1 MAWQPPEEYFDD
13 VEKPGWKPPEEY
25 FDDSPVKIKD
35 TGTIQQ
41 MKASGQ
47 PLTREQERILWEA
60 DEAKPLTQ
68 KASEAVTT
76 FFPTA
81 LNIAKQLGTGAGEF
95 LYKGV
100 LKPIDTMSQSPEE
113 AEKTLKEAGN
123 VWRSAVHGVAQDIQE
138 TADAGVRFSMFSSSI
153 TDKLLGKS
161 DGERFE
167 RYILRN
173 ANREF
178 AQKVYE
184 DNPDAAARLMAENP
198 MLQGLAYAAAIAQG
212 GTEEEAQMAK
222 QAYEQ
227 LVKESGLTKDE
238 INENIA
244 LLGEVISPLSL
255 PGTNTATRFLNKGTS
270 KVVQKT
276 GELALRGIAPIA
288 KGVEKTAGGVEKLVD
303 GAEKLSRKIGE
314 YTVGDPDTLI
324 KTTTTTALAPAKIP
338 AKMTRGIARTI
349 ADVASEAGGIGGTA
363 GRRGIFERAGRSA
376 TAGDLTKKLFGPEA
390 LGRKGRAR
398 VADWAVRQA
407 NAIAQPAVNGAVLNV
422 ALGLPDIETGTDLGF
437 MAGVGAGIGAY
448 GGARLPER
456 TFALVDPTTSLAQK
470 IDAVL
475 TPDPEGLRRDQD
487 ADIKRF
493 LATAD
498 TSLLDSIN
506 DLSNLD
512 NIKSALDVKIKN
524 LEGRKTAQIRDEDA
538 KRIQAEIDNLK
549 NQRKAL
555 DKSTPQ
561 TEAEI
566 KRQIQLSF
574 ADAMDLAKTTGAAA
588 GLNNIQVK
596 VLRPDQMEQFYR
608 DLYGKTL
615 TDAESVVS
623 QLLGNPR
630 MTAQE
635 KEMFD
640 KADQTVKAF
649 LADVAGA
656 STARGFAISESS
668 TRPEHLR
675 YENQK
680 GATVVINGDLVTQI
694 GRDGLNLAR
703 VINHEIQHGLS
714 NFEEVRQMLAPLRR
728 QLFDQKIQNPD
739 GTFEVV
745 SKGSISD
752 AQLDAYALQYA
763 AAMDASGGA
772 SFLGQFAN
780 QDQLRAYMKEEVL
793 SELAGL
799 SGASHGDLRGSL
811 DSAGRQVVDWLEVK
825 SQNGAL
831 KKIKEGLRRFG
842 IVVDDQGQFSSVLGA
857 ELTPEALAAMRQYQR
872 KLRDLNESMVYNS
885 DPRKDAPE
893 ITLTQI
899 ATNSVLQERYKH
911 SEFFEQQQVVV
922 LTTPDGRTQEVVV
935 PPGAKV
941 DKFIGDYQF
950 QGGRLVDADG
960 NPVSLG
966 PDIPIFQ
973 TAMPDGTAVTVDT
986 RIARNVDGS
995 PRILSP
1001 REIKRRA
1008 KKRTEEIRKAID
1020 DAPDDQ
1026 SGVRLEDMG
1035 NGNYRGT
1042 LSPAQLDA
1050 INALPND
1057 LVAPSLKRK
1066 IAFFN
1071 DILGRKDGTIAE
1083 IEYQAALRDG
1093 KYRAIQP
1100 QIRTEI
1106 PIGFQFS
1113 KDGNFLMTTMSVSRM
1128 HDKANAW
1135 AAKRP
1140 KNLRLWGGDMTKFWD
1155 SVRQYLINHKGGLQ
1169 GHIGLHPDPEIAMQM
1184 KNRINDLFNVYRKET
1199 REANPERTT
1208 LPKRRGQDP
1217 IDVVIRAR
1225 RMDRINSYDETALPK
1240 MPFQYELAV
1249 QNYLPAENP
1258 LAEFQS
1264 AEQFAQATDSEP
1276 ELVQRAIGGEIE
1288 PLELQL
1294 HEQDVLH
1301 PAEYL
1306 DVQEGQIRVR
1316 SMFDPTQNVFV
1327 PGESESDTPAL
1338 ISRAKRLSSELDEMY
1353 VAGATDP
1360 RINEYESDL
1369 EKTYQQLES
1378 QAQEQE
1384 SETYDFAESP
1394 ETSEVN
1400 TMNSPVEAM
1409 ISAIDAYNSGRVDNE
1424 SQTLAQYI
1432 RSSVGSSGALQ
1443 IPENVTD
1450 RQIDAAANDIVQY
1463 RQSLKDR
1470 IRSGTAFS
1478 NTIVAPAG
1486 IQYLPAF
1493 HGSPYD
1499 FDKFQID
1506 RIGSGEG
1513 AQAYGWGLYFAGLR
1527 DVGEGYRK
1535 KLAREI
1541 RIDGIPSPKEE
1552 DISDNQNVADLL
1564 GVLTDALK
1572 LKQSGTM
1579 PDRKNIDRAIR
1590 MLEDEKEAAIDNTY
1604 AEEVLNWWFNAGI
1617 KGLKDP
1623 SKIQTG
1629 TLYKVEL
1636 DVDDSNLLDW
1646 DKPLSEQSKIIQEA
1660 VIPKIVSEFQ
1670 KIKEAREAII
1680 QRGTRLGGRPF
1691 RPGELEQLQKPMPD
1705 PLSITGKAAYVY
1717 VTNSFGGR
1725 PAEDSPKASNF
1736 LLSQGVNGI
1745 RYFDAFSRGAGEGTH
1760 NYVVFDDKLITVLEK
1775 NDKPVGPVTQ
1785 FMPAES
1791 EGAMPVAK
1799 VLDVYERAKDPNLVR
1814 LGMDIDLFPG
1824 KREARVQVEFNNLE
1838 DVDKALSLSDNEDA
1852 ISLPEWIS
1860 ATIESKIPGFK
1871 SSGWGYLSPEDIID
1885 NKAMISVG
1893 EDVPVPENIIPFSP
1907 DIRFMP
1913 PEQSPE
1919 GMEGVEPPKLYPR
1932 ATEIIRPLQGVEP
1945 PVAVTQAQGGEMAV
1959 LRQTL
1964 QGVEAPGA
1972 TIIPDIPQETGEA
1985 VVEKPKEIPPEQSA
1999 FISEKALR
2007 KFDAFGDKNARQVDA
2022 DNMKYPVNP
2031 NPDSVALPGR
2041 WGVVNAKI
2049 TGMPKTFK
2057 EVSEIIDRQ
2066 VNRLVRLVNANP
2078 EFARESARFYRD
2090 MAESATMITDAAFPQ
2105 AKGKEK
2111 YLFDE
2116 LVLRFLAL
2124 GSPRTAVASNA
2135 TKSAG
2140 SISALIDE
2148 FEAGYKIGFG
2158 EQSHGAKTT
2167 YNAWKDGGHFDLS
2180 LPGVQDKVRTFY
2192 LNSLS
2197 ELIEIAE
2204 AKNDTESVE
2213 ELMLRAGKSMRVLDP
2228 DRTSKLSDVE
2238 KKEIQ
2243 RLLDGKAT
2251 IDMWDMA
2258 AKGWAWPGFLIFKN
2272 RRNSVKKPFQWSQDD
2287 FEKIGTFADKSW
2299 RQVLSEL
2306 KVTSPEQLRYQQAR
2320 ALKVDGNPDWTL
2332 ETWNERKTQPFP
2344 DSTKFSYYTQGTEAG
2359 LSPGGGGPLY
2369 DAQQA
2374 IDGLLADRL
2383 NELGLAPL
2391 FGKTKLKARNAQEIL
2406 WALEKLDN
2414 PDEANNDLSLFGSTF
2429 EPFLNEVLKLRLGK
2443 DIDKKSRAE
2452 NVLAAMDR
2460 AYATMAEQLI
2470 PIEVV
2475 SSGTSE
2481 EAKRIQDA
2489 IENLKTAGDP
2499 TPEKTITLHIADGL
2513 GKVVNDLAIKHGI
2526 KTTIENVEIGDG
2538 GYTEKGNVAVA
2549 PNIRITLRGNPSA
2562 TFLLLETLSRA
2573 MDQDGGNV
2581 IRKPTMR
2588 ELNDSRVQKNLILT
2602 IPTTGLNLAQRN
2614 KMFLDLSALKDANG
2628 KSFLTGFTEVEGG
2641 IAIGNQFYSGNY
2653 KKAII
2658 DNKTNIDG
2666 ILKNYGLSLNQSA
2679 PVTSAIIQKFERGQA
2694 STKIEPL
2701 KIKVK
2706 NKEVVQP
2713 SFASDLYDYI
2723 KDRMTNLPL
2732 AGSSPAF
2739 AQKTDFANNWIDKA
2753 DALFARLESYPVKTK
2768 PQKEKA
2774 KLEAPDISSNT
2785 KRTTALVDLKAELE
2799 SGVLRELVS
2808 EDVANKLKA
2817 RYGFKKEKP
2826 QEEEE

>member
-1 MAWQPPEEYFDD
+1 MNLPEGFVLEDEEPTGLSNLPEGFVLEEEEPKD
-13 VEKPGWKPPEEY
+13 V
-25 FDDSPVKIKD
+25 
-35 TGTIQQ
+35 GTLQQ
-41 MKASGQ
+41 MKSSGQ

-68 KASEAVTT
+68 KASEAVST
-76 FFPTA
+76 FVPTA
-81 LNIAKQLGTGAGEF
+81 WNIAKQLGTGAGEF
-95 LYKGV
+95 IYKGV
-100 LKPIDTMSQSPEE
+100 LKPIDTISQSPEE

-123 VWRSAVHGVAQDIQE
+123 VWRSAVHGVAQDVQE
-138 TADAGVRFSMFSSSI
+138 TADAGVRFAMFGSSI

-161 DGERFE
+161 DEERFE
-167 RYILRN
+167 RYMLRN

-178 AQKVYE
+178 AQAVYA
-184 DNPDAAARLMAENP
+184 DNPDAAARLLAENP
-198 MLQGLAYAAAIAQG
+198 LLQNLAYAAALAQG

-238 INENIA
+238 INENVA

-276 GELALRGIAPIA
+276 GELALRGIAPVA
-288 KGVEKTAGGVEKLVD
+288 KGVEKTAEGVEKLVES
-303 GAEKLSRKIGE
+303 AEKLSRKIGE
-314 YTVGDPDTLI
+314 YTVGDPDTLV
-324 KTTTTTALAPAKIP
+324 KTATTTTLAPAKIP
-338 AKMTRGIARTI
+338 ARMTRGIARTV
-349 ADVASEAGGIGGTA
+349 ADVASEAGAIGGPA

-376 TAGDLTKKLFGPEA
+376 TAGDLTKKLFGPES
-390 LGRKGRAR
+390 LGGKGRAR
-398 VADWAVRQA
+398 VADWTVRQA

-422 ALGLPDIETGTDLGF
+422 ALGLPDIETGTDLGYI
-437 MAGVGAGIGAY
+437 AGVGAGIGAY

-456 TFALVDPTTSLAQK
+456 AYALIDPTTSLAQK

-512 NIKSALDVKIKN
+512 NIKGALDVKIKN

-566 KRQIQLSF
+566 RRQIQLSF

-596 VLRPDQMEQFYR
+596 VLRPDQMERFYR

-615 TDAESVVS
+615 TDAESVIQ

-680 GATVVINGDLVTQI
+680 GATVVINGDLVTQM

-780 QDQLRAYMKEEVL
+780 QEQLRAYMKEEVL

-799 SGASHGDLRGSL
+799 SGASHGDLRGAL

-842 IVVDDQGQFSSVLGA
+842 IAVDDQGQFSSVLGA

-911 SEFFEQQQVVV
+911 SDFFEQQQVVI

-935 PPGAKV
+935 PRGAKV
-941 DKFIGDYQF
+941 DKFVSDYQF
-950 QGGRLVDADG
+950 QGGRLVDSDG

-973 TAMPDGTAVTVDT
+973 VAMPDGTAVTVDT
-986 RIARNVDGS
+986 RIARNADGS

-1008 KKRTEEIRKAID
+1008 KKRNEAIRKAID
-1020 DAPDDQ
+1020 EAPDDG
-1026 SGVRLEDMG
+1026 SGLRLEDMG

-1042 LSPAQLDA
+1042 LSPAQIDA

-1057 LVAPSLKRK
+1057 RVAPSLKRK

-1071 DILGRKDGTIAE
+1071 DILGRKDGSIVE

-1093 KYRAIQP
+1093 KYRALQP
-1100 QIRTEI
+1100 QLRTEI
-1106 PIGFQFS
+1106 PIGFQFD
-1113 KDGNFLMTTMSVSRM
+1113 KQGNFLMTTMSMSRM

-1135 AAKRP
+1135 AAKKKR
-1140 KNLRLWGGDMTKFWD
+1140 NLRLWGGDLTKFWD
-1155 SVRQYLINHKGGLQ
+1155 SVRQYLTNHKAGLQ

-1208 LPKRRGQDP
+1208 LPKRQGQDSR
-1217 IDVVIRAR
+1217 DVVIRSR

-1258 LAEFQS
+1258 LAEYQS
-1264 AEQFAQATDSEP
+1264 AEQFAQMMEVDP
-1276 ELVQRAIGGEIE
+1276 ELARRAIGGDIE

-1294 HEQDVLH
+1294 HEQDLLR
-1301 PAEYL
+1301 PAEYV
-1306 DVQEGQIRVR
+1306 DVRDGQLRIR

-1327 PGESESDTPAL
+1327 PGESEPEIPA
-1338 ISRAKRLSSELDEMY
+1338 M
-1353 VAGATDP
+1353 
-1360 RINEYESDL
+1360 L
-1369 EKTYQQLES
+1369 ETQ
-1378 QAQEQE
+1378 
-1384 SETYDFAESP
+1384 FMPAENIRDQ
-1394 ETSEVN
+1394 V
-1400 TMNSPVEAM
+1400 
-1409 ISAIDAYNSGRVDNE
+1409 IDAYFDE
-1424 SQTLAQYI
+1424 F
-1432 RSSVGSSGALQ
+1432 
-1443 IPENVTD
+1443 
-1450 RQIDAAANDIVQY
+1450 
-1463 RQSLKDR
+1463 LKDSPFDDSVR
-1470 IRSGTAFS
+1470 VEKQGPQYTREEFREAYNNGEIDQFDFEPGIRRQVTSQFPGYFGQETQFS
-1478 NTIVAPAG
+1478 NATVTSPG
-1486 IQYLPAF
+1486 VQFLPAY
-1493 HGSPYD
+1493 HGTKTRIPAEEG
-1499 FDKFQID
+1499 FQLKYV
-1506 RIGSGEG
+1506 GTGQG
-1513 AQAYGWGLYFAGLR
+1513 KQAWGWGLYFATNPKVVERSYPSQFRYKVDLDLNPEDALDYDAPIDPR
-1527 DVGEGYRK
+1527 LLESAQQLSAEVGAELTTNGDYYEVLSD
-1535 KLAREI
+1535 KLGTPKDASMELLSM
-1541 RIDGIPSPKEE
+1541 GIPAIRYLDGRSRSPKVAPE
-1552 DISDNQNVADLL
+1552 D
-1564 GVLTDALK
+1564 K
-1572 LKQSGTM
+1572 
-1579 PDRKNIDRAIR
+1579 
-1590 MLEDEKEAAIDNTY
+1590 TY
-1604 AEEVLNWWFNAGI
+1604 
-1617 KGLKDP
+1617 
-1623 SKIQTG
+1623 
-1629 TLYKVEL
+1629 
-1636 DVDDSNLLDW
+1636 
-1646 DKPLSEQSKIIQEA
+1646 
-1660 VIPKIVSEFQ
+1660 
-1670 KIKEAREAII
+1670 
-1680 QRGTRLGGRPF
+1680 
-1691 RPGELEQLQKPMPD
+1691 
-1705 PLSITGKAAYVY
+1705 
-1717 VTNSFGGR
+1717 
-1725 PAEDSPKASNF
+1725 
-1736 LLSQGVNGI
+1736 
-1745 RYFDAFSRGAGEGTH
+1745 
-1760 NYVVFDDKLITVLEK
+1760 NYVVFDESKIRILDETDTLA
-1775 NDKPVGPVTQ
+1775 GPVTQ
-1785 FMPAES
+1785 FMPS
-1791 EGAMPVAK
+1791 VAVVPERFTGK
-1799 VLDVYERAKDPNLVR
+1799 PEDDRRGRYVAPPAFFQQFDIGEYERGGKFF
-1814 LGMDIDLFPG
+1814 DI
-1824 KREARVQVEFNNLE
+1824 Q
-1838 DVDKALSLSDNEDA
+1838 
-1852 ISLPEWIS
+1852 
-1860 ATIESKIPGFK
+1860 T
-1871 SSGWGYLSPEDIID
+1871 
-1885 NKAMISVG
+1885 G
-1893 EDVPVPENIIPFSP
+1893 EDVTDKVYATGTIDVTGKSPSLVSDVQTEQLGEGKTWKTNLFKKSAGWNWISENPPEVASIGKKEKPDPVLVSVESGKDHFYALKVDFPAGVKLQRYSEKPSEPRLRPTSKGEIQFGNEVGRIKTAKKEHPVYDTIT
-1907 DIRFMP
+1907 IGQQFMP
-1913 PEQSPE
+1913 PEQESPE
-1919 GMEGVEPPKLYPR
+1919 GMQGVEPPKLYPR
-1932 ATEIIRPLQGVEP
+1932 TTELIRPLQGVEP
-1945 PVAVTQAQGGEMAV
+1945 PEAIKQAQGGEMAI
-1959 LRQTL
+1959 LRQAL
-1964 QGVEAPGA
+1964 QGVESPGA
-1972 TIIPDIPQETGEA
+1972 VVIPDIPQVEVES
-1985 VVEKPKEIPPEQSA
+1985 VVEKPKEVPPDQSA

-2007 KFDAFGDKNARQVDA
+2007 KFDSLGDKNATQVDA
-2022 DNMKYPVNP
+2022 DNMKYPVNT

-2041 WGVVNAKI
+2041 WGLVNAKI

-2078 EFARESARFYRD
+2078 EFAKESARFYRD

-2105 AKGKEK
+2105 VKGLEK

-2124 GSPRTAVASNA
+2124 GSPRTSVASNA

-2140 SISALIDE
+2140 SIAVLIDE

-2197 ELIEIAE
+2197 ELIEMAE
-2204 AKNDTESVE
+2204 AQNDSASVE

-2251 IDMWDMA
+2251 VDMWDMA

-2287 FEKIGTFADKSW
+2287 FERVGTFADKSW
-2299 RQVLSEL
+2299 KQVQDEL
-2306 KVTSPEQLRYQQAR
+2306 KIKSPADLRYQQAR
-2320 ALKVDGNPDWTL
+2320 ALKIDGNPDWTL
-2332 ETWNERKTQPFP
+2332 ETWNERKSQPFP

-2406 WALEKLDN
+2406 WALEKMDN
-2414 PDEANNDLSLFGSTF
+2414 PDETNNDLSLFGNTF

-2443 DIDKKSRAE
+2443 DVDKESRAE
-2452 NVLAAMDR
+2452 NVLAAMER
-2460 AYATMAEQLI
+2460 AYMTMAEQLI

-2489 IENLKTAGDP
+2489 IKNLKNAGDP
-2499 TPEKTITLHIADGL
+2499 NPEKTITLHIADGL
-2513 GKVVNDLAIKHGI
+2513 GKAVNDLAIKHGI
-2526 KTTIENVEIGDG
+2526 KATIENVDIGDG
-2538 GYTEKGNVAVA
+2538 GYTEEGKVAVA
-2549 PNIRITLRGNPSA
+2549 PNIRITLRGNPQH

-2588 ELNDSRVQKNLILT
+2588 ELNDSRVEKNLILT
-2602 IPTTGLNLAQRN
+2602 IPTTGLNQAQRN
-2614 KMFLDLSALKDANG
+2614 KMFLDLSMLKDASG
-2628 KSFLTGFTEVEGG
+2628 ESFLTGFTEVEGG
-2641 IAIGNQFYSGNY
+2641 IAIGNQFYDGDY
-2653 KKAII
+2653 KKAIA
-2658 DNKTNIDG
+2658 DNKSDIDI
-2666 ILKNYGLSLNQSA
+2666 ILKNYNQVPSK
-2679 PVTSAIIQKFERGQA
+2679 TRFETAIIQKFKRGQA
-2694 STKIEPL
+2694 TTKIEPE
-2701 KIKVK
+2701 KITVK
-2706 NKEVVQP
+2706 NKEVIRP

-2785 KRTTALVDLKAELE
+2785 KRTTALVDLKSELE
-2799 SGVLRELVS
+2799 SGVLRDLIS